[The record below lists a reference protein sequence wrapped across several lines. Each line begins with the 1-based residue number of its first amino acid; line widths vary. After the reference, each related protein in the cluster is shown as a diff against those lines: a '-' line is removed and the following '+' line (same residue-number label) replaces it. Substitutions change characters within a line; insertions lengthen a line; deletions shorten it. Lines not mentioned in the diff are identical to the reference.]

1 MDIFMMEH
9 IFNLSILF
17 VVALVQNMAFTL
29 VSRSRN
35 SGNPA
40 RHFKAAIGSNGIWF
54 VCNYFILFPEMM
66 KVVEEGDLVLKVVYM
81 LVYVLATTLGS
92 TWMMKM
98 NLGLRVPWLFK
109 KVAKYFLEKG
119 DSDKVGSRGK

>member
-1 MDIFMMEH
+1 MIEH

-17 VVALVQNMAFTL
+17 VVALIQNMAFTL

-35 SGNPA
+35 SGNPV

-54 VCNYFILFPEMM
+54 ICNYFILFPEMM
-66 KVVEEGDLVLKVVYM
+66 KVIEKGDLVLKMVYM
-81 LVYVLATTLGS
+81 VVYVLATTLGS

-98 NLGLRVPWLFK
+98 NLGQTEGVPWLFK
-109 KVAKYFLEKG
+109 RVAKYFLEKD
-119 DSDKVGSRGK
+119 DSSKVGSRGK

>member
-1 MDIFMMEH
+1 MIEH
-9 IFNLSILF
+9 ILNLSMLF
-17 VVALVQNMAFTL
+17 VVAVIQNMAFTL

-40 RHFKAAIGSNGIWF
+40 RHFRAAIGSNGIWF
-54 VCNYFILFPEMM
+54 FCNYFILFPEMM
-66 KVVEEGDLVLKVVYM
+66 EVIEKGDILLKVVYM
-81 LVYVLATTLGS
+81 AVYVVATTLGS

-98 NLGLRVPWLFK
+98 NLGQKVPWLFK

-119 DSDKVGSRGK
+119 DSDKVGSRGA

>member
-1 MDIFMMEH
+1 MIEH
-9 IFNLSILF
+9 ILNLLILF

-40 RHFKAAIGSNGIWF
+40 RHFKAAVGSNGIWF
-54 VCNYFILFPEMM
+54 ICNYFILFPEMM
-66 KVVEEGDLVLKVVYM
+66 KVVEQGNWLLKFIYMVVY
-81 LVYVLATTLGS
+81 VIATTLGS

-98 NLGLRVPWLFK
+98 NLGQKVPWLFK
-109 KVAKYFLEKG
+109 RVAKYFLESG
-119 DSDKVGSRGK
+119 ECDKVGSRGK